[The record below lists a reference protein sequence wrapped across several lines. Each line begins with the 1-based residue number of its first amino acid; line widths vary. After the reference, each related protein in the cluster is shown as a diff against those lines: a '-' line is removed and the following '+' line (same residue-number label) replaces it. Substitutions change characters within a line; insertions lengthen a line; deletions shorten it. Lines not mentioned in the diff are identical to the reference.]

1 MFRPR
6 REFRLFGTVPIRHI
20 LLVVLVLGL
29 AVTALQVISLER
41 ERAAVAQALR
51 QREAGAPP
59 EPGSA
64 FSRARADILKASGVL
79 FFLAIAGIAAI
90 LSYHNYHS
98 INRALE
104 RTKTLARNI
113 LQSIPTGVVTVD
125 HRGRVTSANASAERL
140 LGLGRRGVHWRP
152 YGDIFRAQ
160 PELVEILRAAV
171 DDRVFTHE
179 VELECAAGE
188 ASTPVAIRVT
198 SSELQDPRG
207 ETVGVVLLLRDCSEL
222 VQLERQL
229 RQADKLAALGTLSA
243 GLAHEI
249 KNPLSALELNLH
261 LLAEELGE
269 REQSRSAVR
278 RYLDILK
285 AEVKRLQ
292 AVVENVVRVS
302 RPTTLSLEP
311 LNLNDLLAHVVALV
325 QGEAREHKV
334 DLRVDLVPDLPPV
347 TGDSTQLSQ
356 VFLNLLLN
364 ALQAMPDGGTLA
376 MSSAARLDAPASVS
390 VRVSDTGHGI
400 APGHLT
406 RLFDPYFT
414 TRDGGTG
421 LGLAIAY
428 RIVRDHGGS
437 IEVTSTQGAG
447 ATMTVRLPLSP
458 RPQPAELGW

>member
-6 REFRLFGTVPIRHI
+6 SELRLFGTVPIRHI

-29 AVTALQVISLER
+29 AVTALQVIGLER
-41 ERAAVAQALR
+41 ERTAVEQSLR
-51 QREAGAPP
+51 HREAGGLP
-59 EPGSA
+59 EPTSA
-64 FSRARADILKASGVL
+64 FGRARSEILKASGVL
-79 FFLAIAGIAAI
+79 FFLAIVGIAAI
-90 LSYHNYHS
+90 LTYHNYHS
-98 INRALE
+98 IDRALE

-125 HRGRVTSANASAERL
+125 RRGRVTSANASAERL
-140 LGLGRRGVHWRP
+140 LPLGRRGVFWRS
-152 YGDIFRAQ
+152 YKDVFRSQ
-160 PELVEILRAAV
+160 PELAEILRSAL

-188 ASTPVAIRVT
+188 AGKPVAIRVT

-222 VQLERQL
+222 MHLERQL

-249 KNPLSALELNLH
+249 KNPLSAIELNLH
-261 LLAEELGE
+261 LLADELAE
-269 REQSRSAVR
+269 RGQPRPEVK
-278 RYLDILK
+278 RYTGILK
-285 AEVKRLQ
+285 AEIKRLQ
-292 AVVENVVRVS
+292 AVVETVVRVS
-302 RPTTLSLEP
+302 RPTALTLES
-311 LNLNDLLAHVVALV
+311 LNLNDLLSHVVALV
-325 QGEAREHKV
+325 DHEARQRKV
-334 DLRVDLVPDLPPV
+334 DLQVELDATLPPV
-347 TGDSTQLSQ
+347 PGDDTQLSQ

-364 ALQAMPDGGTLA
+364 ALQAMPDGGTLIV
-376 MSSAARLDAPASVS
+376 SSGIRPDPLAAVY

-400 APGHLT
+400 ATGHLS

-428 RIVRDHGGS
+428 RIVRDHGGT
-437 IEVTSTQGAG
+437 IQVTSTQGAG
-447 ATMTVRLPLSP
+447 TTMTVRLPLSA
-458 RPQPAELGW
+458 RPQPVELG

>member
-6 REFRLFGTVPIRHI
+6 RELRLFGTVPIRHI

-29 AVTALQVISLER
+29 AVTTLQVISLER
-41 ERAAVAQALR
+41 ERAAVEQSLSR
-51 QREAGAPP
+51 REAGGPP
-59 EPGSA
+59 VPSSA
-64 FSRARADILKASGVL
+64 FGRARSDILKASGVL
-79 FFLAIAGIAAI
+79 FFLAMAGIAAI
-90 LSYHNYHS
+90 LTYHNYHS

-125 HRGRVTSANASAERL
+125 RRGRVTSANASAERM

-152 YGDIFRAQ
+152 YRDVFRTQ
-160 PELVEILRAAV
+160 PELAEILRAAL

-188 ASTPVAIRVT
+188 AGQPVAARLT

-229 RQADKLAALGTLSA
+229 RQADKMAALGTLSA

-249 KNPLSALELNLH
+249 KNPLSAIELNLH
-261 LLAEELGE
+261 LLAEELAE
-269 REQSRSAVR
+269 REQLRSAVR

-285 AEVKRLQ
+285 AEIQRLQ

-302 RPTTLSLEP
+302 RPTTPSLEP
-311 LNLNDLLAHVVALV
+311 LDLNDLLAHVVALV

-334 DLRVDLVPDLPPV
+334 ELQVDLAPDLPHV
-347 TGDSTQLSQ
+347 AGDSTQLSQ

-364 ALQAMPDGGTLA
+364 GLQAMPDGGTLA
-376 MSSAARLDAPASVS
+376 ITSGPRLDPPASVF

-400 APGHLT
+400 APGYLS

-428 RIVRDHGGS
+428 RIVRDHGGT
-437 IEVTSTQGAG
+437 IEVASTQGAG
-447 ATMTVRLPLSP
+447 TCMTVRLPLSP
-458 RPQPAELGW
+458 RPQPVELG